1 MKLTR
6 GSRVLVSAL
15 DWGLGHAS
23 RTSAIVST
31 LRSRGCTLT
40 LAGSGRSLA
49 LLRADHP
56 DLPALGLT
64 SFSPRLSR
72 GKRQWVKIGLQVP
85 MFLWRILTEH
95 WRTRRIVDSLAPDL
109 IVSDNRYGVWDK
121 RCRNVL
127 VCHQLRPKVGE
138 GGPAW
143 VERLVSAVLRRL
155 MEKFDA
161 VLVPDIRIGGLSG
174 SLSAAGAQGLRAHC
188 IGLPSRLPMATAEE
202 EPAIE
207 WLGIVSGPEPQR
219 SLFEAELARRLGGET
234 GRRVI
239 VCGRQ
244 PGLGDETVDANGVEM
259 VSHATAS
266 RLRGLIEAARYIVC
280 RSGYST
286 IMDLTALGRRA
297 VLIPTPGQAEQEYLA
312 RWLGDADR
320 WARLMDA
327 QRRLKRHKK

>member
-31 LRSRGCTLT
+31 LRGRGCALT
-40 LAGSGRSLA
+40 LAGSGRSLD

-56 DLPALGLT
+56 DLPALRLA

-72 GKRQWVKIGLQVP
+72 GRRQWVKIGLQAP

-109 IVSDNRYGVWDK
+109 IVSDNRYGVWDG

-127 VCHQLRPKVGE
+127 ICHQLHPQVGD
-138 GGPAW
+138 GCPAW

-155 MEKFDA
+155 MRKFDA
-161 VLVPDIRIGGLSG
+161 VLIPDIRIGGLSG
-174 SLSAAGAQGLRAHC
+174 SLSAVGSQGLRAHC
-188 IGLPSRLPMATAEE
+188 IGLLSRLPAATAER
-202 EPAIE
+202 EPPIE

-219 SLFEAELARRLGGET
+219 SLFEAELALRLGGKT

-239 VCGRQ
+239 VCGRR
-244 PGLGDETVDANGVEM
+244 PGARDDTVDSNGVEM
-259 VSHATAS
+259 VGHATAP
-266 RLRGLIEAARYIVC
+266 RLRGLIESARHIVC

-286 IMDLTALGRRA
+286 IMDLSALGRRA
-297 VLIPTPGQAEQEYLA
+297 ELVPTPGQAEQEYLA
-312 RWLGDADR
+312 RRLGDADR
-320 WARLMDA
+320 WTRLMGA
-327 QRRLKRHKK
+327 

>member
-31 LRSRGCTLT
+31 LRGRGCTVT
-40 LAGSGRSLA
+40 LAGSGRSLD
-49 LLRADHP
+49 LLSADHP
-56 DLPALGLT
+56 DLPALRLA

-72 GKRQWVKIGLQVP
+72 GRRQWVKIGLQVP

-95 WRTRRIVDSLAPDL
+95 WRTRRMVDSLAPDL
-109 IVSDNRYGVWDK
+109 IVSDNRYGVWDG

-127 VCHQLRPKVGE
+127 VCHQLRPKIGE
-138 GGPAW
+138 GCPAW
-143 VERLVSAVLRRL
+143 VESFVSAVLRRL
-155 MEKFDA
+155 MQRFDA
-161 VLVPDIRIGGLSG
+161 VLVPDVRIGGLSG
-174 SLSAAGAQGLRAHC
+174 SLSAGGAQGLPVHC
-188 IGLPSRLPMATAEE
+188 VGLLSRLPTATAETE
-202 EPAIE
+202 TPIE

-219 SLFEAELARRLGGET
+219 SLFEAELAQRLGREM

-244 PGLGDETVDANGVEM
+244 PGIRDEAVDANGVEM
-259 VSHATAS
+259 VSHATAP
-266 RLRGLIEAARYIVC
+266 RLRSLIEAARHIVC

-286 IMDLTALGRRA
+286 IMDLAALGRRA
-297 VLIPTPGQAEQEYLA
+297 ELVPTPGQAEQEYLA
-312 RWLGDADR
+312 R
-320 WARLMDA
+320 RLRGTDGWT
-327 QRRLKRHKK
+327 